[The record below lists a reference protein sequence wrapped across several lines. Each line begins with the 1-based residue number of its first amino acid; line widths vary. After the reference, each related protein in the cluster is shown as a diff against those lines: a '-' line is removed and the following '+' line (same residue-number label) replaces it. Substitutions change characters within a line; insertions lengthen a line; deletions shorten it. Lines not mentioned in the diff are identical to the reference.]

1 MAVPFKGDFP
11 FLKKHTEDE
20 YLKLE
25 NNFKN
30 LFIAVKSL
38 AVIYENS
45 DNKDNI
51 KLGALSIGVERIINE
66 YKEFEGNLTL
76 QSKYSSSDSATTI
89 QKDGS
94 PHKFAIRISEKELNL
109 ITESLDNMSNLLG
122 SSDHE
127 HIRYNKLSNELKDI
141 K

>member
-25 NNFKN
+25 TNFKN

-45 DNKDNI
+45 DNKNSV
-51 KLGALSIGVERIINE
+51 KLGALSMSIERIINE
-66 YKEFEGNLTL
+66 YKEFEGSLTL
-76 QSKYSSSDSATTI
+76 QGASSSNSATTN
-89 QKDGS
+89 QQDDS
-94 PHKFAIRISEKELNL
+94 PQKFAFRVNEEELDMMV
-109 ITESLDNMSNLLG
+109 ESLEHLACMLG
-122 SSDHE
+122 VDDHDFPK
-127 HIRYNKLSNELKDI
+127 YNTLAEEIKKLKR
-141 K
+141 